1 MGKIV
6 DLEKYINS
14 LKMVLSKHSDDNTS
28 SAKMTNKIFEKF
40 LEDLEAIPTIVSQ
53 EDIEVLKIIKEH
65 FQVCFDSDSDNGL
78 DTIVFNGFD
87 LDKLW
92 EDGYDEEFEKVK
104 NWLWKG

>member
-1 MGKIV
+1 MRLI
-6 DLEKYINS
+6 DADRLRET
-14 LKMVLSKHSDDNTS
+14 LSCFKDETHG
-28 SAKMTNKIFEKF
+28 TNHF
-40 LEDLEAIPTIVSQ
+40 LNGIKTGLSQIEWQPTVVSQ

-65 FQVCFDSDSDNGL
+65 FQVCFDDDSDNGL
-78 DTIVFNGFD
+78 DTLVFNGFD